1 MPKTL
6 ERALNAQ
13 AIPKLTESG
22 TYADG
27 NGLALKIDTR
37 GNKRWVWRGQVNG
50 RAAMRG
56 LGSFPEV
63 SLKDARKAA
72 TGLKVD
78 AREGR
83 LEVQGSPAPV
93 PTFAQAT
100 AAVVKMRRP
109 TWKNDKHAAQ
119 WRNTL
124 ATYAFPVIGEMPVD
138 ATTTAHVLDIL
149 EPLWMV
155 KHETASR
162 LRQRCETV
170 FDWAV
175 ARGHRQDNPAGKHLL
190 KVLPSQRKMKEHHAA
205 LPYAEVPGVLRK
217 VSLSTAYPLTKL
229 AFRLAV
235 LTATRSGEVRNADWS
250 EIDWESATWTIPA
263 AKMKAEREHRVPLSD
278 QAMEVLRD
286 AWALSGPEGS
296 LIFPA
301 PRSGKAM
308 SDMTLLAV
316 LRRLK
321 IDATVHGFR
330 SSFRNWAAEQS
341 GASWAVCEASLAH
354 SIGSSTE
361 QAYMRSDL
369 LARRREL
376 MQTWADYVCG

>member
-13 AIPKLTESG
+13 TLPKLTESG

-27 NGLALKIDTR
+27 NGLALKIDAR
-37 GNKRWVWRGQVNG
+37 GNKRWLWRGQVNG

-56 LGSFPEV
+56 LGSYPTV

-72 TGLKVD
+72 TELKED

-124 ATYAFPVIGEMPVD
+124 ATYAAPRLGDVPVD
-138 ATTTAHVLDIL
+138 TITTAQVLAVL
-149 EPLWMV
+149 EPIWTD
-155 KHETASR
+155 KTETATR
-162 LRQRCETV
+162 LRQRMETV
-170 FDWAV
+170 FDWCI
-175 ARGHRQDNPAGKHLL
+175 GHGYRQDNPAGRHVLRI
-190 KVLPSQRKMKEHHAA
+190 LPSTKRLKAHHRA
-205 LPYAEVPGVLRK
+205 LPYADVPGVLRM
-217 VSLSTAYPLTKL
+217 VRRSNARPLM
-229 AFRLAV
+229 RLCFEFLV
-235 LTATRSGEVRNADWS
+235 LTASRSGEVRGADWS
-250 EIDWESATWTIPA
+250 EIDWDDCLWTIPA
-263 AKMKAEREHRVPLSD
+263 ERMKTGREHRVPLSD
-278 QAMEVLRD
+278 RAMEILRD
-286 AWALSGPEGS
+286 AWALSGPDGC
-296 LIFPA
+296 IFPG
-301 PRSGKAM
+301 PRSGAPI
-308 SDMTLLAV
+308 SDMGLTQL
-316 LRRLK
+316 LRREK
-321 IDATVHGFR
+321 IDAVPHGFR
-330 SSFRNWAAEQS
+330 SSFRNWAAEKS

-369 LARRREL
+369 LASRREL
-376 MQTWADYVCG
+376 MQAWADYICG

>member
-1 MPKTL
+1 MPKVL
-6 ERALNAQ
+6 ERALSAQ
-13 AIPKLTESG
+13 AIPKLTEG
-22 TYADG
+22 LHADG
-27 NGLALKIDTR
+27 AGLALKVDVK
-37 GNKRWVWRGQVNG
+37 GNRRWVWRGQVNG

-56 LGSFPEV
+56 LGSYPEV

-72 TGLKVD
+72 QGLKED

-93 PTFAQAT
+93 PSFSQAT
-100 AAVVKMRRP
+100 AAVIKMRGP
-109 TWKNDKHAAQ
+109 SWKNDKHAAQ

-124 ATYAFPVIGEMPVD
+124 ATYVFPVVGDMPVD
-138 ATTTAHVLDIL
+138 VITTAHVMDVL

-175 ARGHRQDNPAGKHLL
+175 ARGHRQDNPAGKSIL
-190 KVLPSQRKMKEHHAA
+190 KVLPSTKRMKAHHRAVA
-205 LPYAEVPGVLRK
+205 YAEVPAVLRK
-217 VSLSTAYPLTKL
+217 VGLSTAYPLTKL

-235 LTATRSGEVRNADWS
+235 LTAARSGEVRYADWT

-286 AWALSGPEGS
+286 AWAFSGPEG

-308 SDMTLLAV
+308 SDMTLLAI

-330 SSFRNWAAEQS
+330 SSFRVWAAECS

-369 LARRREL
+369 LASRREL
-376 MQTWADYVCG
+376 MQAWADYVCG